1 MDASAY
7 QIPGDNTITLSED
20 LAREIKAR
28 FQKDRDNRFK
38 LFLLSQGIREKY
50 LDPIT
55 NDYPKEFHDWYET
68 SGVRELFGKLGNFS
82 KYAAAGEVV
91 EYVATKTR
99 KPDEDLSKLPVSL
112 RALYEISLILKLDE
126 DVFKTCLRFTPTRKT
141 IDAPKHEW
149 KTKDTAPLIHPNV
162 SSLELA
168 LWRKRW
174 EAPAKQKEED
184 KFRRNVKLLTV
195 SVSEDIFAFDEGGKS
210 GVVDMEQVQ
219 DLLSQIQALFSKSNE
234 KQFKLETQIERIAEK
249 YASEKEKAD
258 PANALKSPKKSRA
271 DDYK

>member
-7 QIPGDNTITLSED
+7 KMPGDNVITLSDE
-20 LAREIKAR
+20 LAREIKSR

-38 LFLLSQGIREKY
+38 LFLLSYGIRQKY
-50 LDPIT
+50 LDPVT
-55 NDYPKEFHDWYET
+55 NDYSSEFHDWYAN
-68 SGVRELFGKLGNFS
+68 SGVSDLFGKLSNFT
-82 KYAAAGEVV
+82 KYASAGEVV
-91 EYVATKTR
+91 KYVATQTR
-99 KPDEDLSKLPVSL
+99 NPADDLARLPVSL
-112 RALYEISLILKLDE
+112 RALYEASLILKLDE
-126 DVFKTCLRFTPTRKT
+126 DVFKTCLRFTPSRKSL
-141 IDAPKHEW
+141 DAPKHEW
-149 KTKDTAPLIHPNV
+149 KTKNTEPLIRPDT

-168 LWRKRW
+168 AWRKRW
-174 EAPAKQKEED
+174 LEPETHKEED

-195 SVSEDIFAFDEGGKS
+195 SVSDDIFSFDAGGKT

-219 DLLSQIQALFSKSNE
+219 NLLSQIQALFTKSNE

-258 PANALKSPKKSRA
+258 PAIALRAPKKRRA